1 MKKLIAITLP
11 DFFPEEAERINSLI
25 CSGLERLHLRKP
37 HADRESIKVLL
48 DNIAPANYSR
58 IVLHDHFDLAGEFS
72 LGGIHLNQRN
82 PNPLLSFKGTVSRS
96 CHYISELKEH
106 PDLDYLFLSPVFPS
120 ISKSGYGSGF
130 PKEELMAA
138 AKEGIIN
145 ERIFALGGISAE
157 MIPLLQEIPF
167 GGVAVLGAL
176 WGTLPCLEANNHLM
190 EMQNVLSHN
199 S

>member
-11 DFFPEEAERINSLI
+11 DFFPEEAERINSLF

-37 HADRESIKVLL
+37 HADRESVKVLL

-96 CHYISELKEH
+96 CHSISELKEH

-120 ISKSGYGSGF
+120 G
-130 PKEELMAA
+130 
-138 AKEGIIN
+138 
-145 ERIFALGGISAE
+145 
-157 MIPLLQEIPF
+157 
-167 GGVAVLGAL
+167 
-176 WGTLPCLEANNHLM
+176 
-190 EMQNVLSHN
+190 
-199 S
+199 